1 MQLCLFDVKMNT
13 FALFMSAHLF
23 VQLQPITKDEEWSG
37 SDGMAME
44 RMGKAAAEWEYKLLF
59 ALKA

>member
-1 MQLCLFDVKMNT
+1 MNT

-44 RMGKAAAEWEYKLLF
+44 RMGEAAAEWEYKLLF